1 MNLDKTLLKRTIDQ
15 TRPQDLLVLQ
25 VNQLEKG
32 SVNTHLKTIEKFM
45 NSKDDYVIIVMRRW
59 VMGVRYKIESNG
71 KNILTERTY
80 YKKGSNFFI
89 IPLP

>member
-32 SVNTHLKTIEKFM
+32 SVNTNLKTIEKFM
-45 NSKDDYVIIVMRRW
+45 NSKDDYVIMVMRR
-59 VMGVRYKIESNG
+59 
-71 KNILTERTY
+71 
-80 YKKGSNFFI
+80 
-89 IPLP
+89 

>member
-45 NSKDDYVIIVMRRW
+45 NSKDAYVIMVMRR
-59 VMGVRYKIESNG
+59 
-71 KNILTERTY
+71 
-80 YKKGSNFFI
+80 
-89 IPLP
+89 

>member
-45 NSKDDYVIIVMRRW
+45 NSKDDYVIMVMRR
-59 VMGVRYKIESNG
+59 
-71 KNILTERTY
+71 
-80 YKKGSNFFI
+80 
-89 IPLP
+89 